1 MNCRSGMLASTCGD
15 RAEAL
20 LTGRIKEL
28 QLNLLSVDIDRSQ
41 LEIDPTKN
49 LAS

>member
-1 MNCRSGMLASTCGD
+1 MNRRSGVLGSTCGD

-20 LTGRIKEL
+20 LAGRIKEL

-41 LEIDPTKN
+41 LEIEPTKS